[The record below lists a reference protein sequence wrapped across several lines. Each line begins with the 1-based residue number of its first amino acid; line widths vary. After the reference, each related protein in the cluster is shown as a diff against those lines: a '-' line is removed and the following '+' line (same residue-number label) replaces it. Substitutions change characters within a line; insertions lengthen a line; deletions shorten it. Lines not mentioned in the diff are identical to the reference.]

1 MAGGKMLITDNEI
14 NARIQNNKEEI
25 KTSGNDKGILS
36 RWWNDDERV
45 SAGELAMDAIKGDP
59 KKAKEKWDKMSTTD
73 KLLVGADL
81 IWNAALLVS
90 PGGLFVAGAR
100 GVVKAAA
107 GIYGKKAITKIAK
120 EVAKKEFQEVG
131 TNKLKDIAVKA
142 VKSKADDVVKKT
154 AQSKDVAK
162 TGLGKKIN
170 EKVND
175 VAEKVAKK
183 SEEAIKKS
191 DDIKKVDM
199 KVTKTMKNQD
209 KNQKIKDFVNIQP
222 GKNLPAESNLI
233 KRMVNQHIK
242 DSKKGVFIS
251 GPIMASIMFRKE
263 EAKYIDREANLKYF
277 INKSKG
283 ISDEEMTKEK
293 YGKNAIL
300 SRSSSEKAN
309 ENLGIKNQKNIGEKI
324 QDDMGKQFKKI
335 TVKNLN
341 GNGGG

>member
-1 MAGGKMLITDNEI
+1 
-14 NARIQNNKEEI
+14 
-25 KTSGNDKGILS
+25 
-36 RWWNDDERV
+36 
-45 SAGELAMDAIKGDP
+45 
-59 KKAKEKWDKMSTTD
+59 
-73 KLLVGADL
+73 
-81 IWNAALLVS
+81 
-90 PGGLFVAGAR
+90 
-100 GVVKAAA
+100 
-107 GIYGKKAITKIAK
+107 
-120 EVAKKEFQEVG
+120 
-131 TNKLKDIAVKA
+131 
-142 VKSKADDVVKKT
+142 
-154 AQSKDVAK
+154 
-162 TGLGKKIN
+162 
-170 EKVND
+170 
-175 VAEKVAKK
+175 
-183 SEEAIKKS
+183 
-191 DDIKKVDM
+191 M

-209 KNQKIKDFVNIQP
+209 KNQKIKDFVNIQT

-283 ISDEEMTKEK
+283 ISGEEMIKEK

-300 SRSSSEKAN
+300 SRSASEKAN
-309 ENLGIKNQKNIGEKI
+309 QNLGIQNQKNIGEKI